1 VSGHVFVD
9 ETKHRG
15 YLLAASVVPPGG
27 LDPLRKLIRGL
38 ILPGQRRLH
47 MKDENDQRKRSIT
60 AAITSS
66 DVRATIYTAER
77 RYRTERDSRAAC
89 LQALVADIATR
100 GDTILVLEQDDSLIP
115 WDRRHLYDLAR
126 QSGCA
131 ETLRYQ
137 HQRAS
142 AEILLAIPDALA
154 WCWAKG
160 GDWRRRV
167 EPIVTD
173 VQRV

>member
-1 VSGHVFVD
+1 MSGHVFVD

-15 YLLAASVVPPGG
+15 YLLVASAVPPGD

-47 MKDENDQRKRSIT
+47 MKNENDQRKRSIT
-60 AAITSS
+60 AAITNS

-100 GDTILVLEQDDSLIP
+100 GDAILVLEQDDSLIP

-142 AEILLAIPDALA
+142 AEILLAIPDAIA

-160 GDWRRRV
+160 GDWQRRV
-167 EPIVTD
+167 EPVVAD

>member
-15 YLLAASVVPPGG
+15 YLLVASAVPPGD

-47 MKDENDQRKRSIT
+47 MKNENDQRKRSIT
-60 AAITSS
+60 AAITNS

-100 GDTILVLEQDDSLIP
+100 GDTTILGFTAVIEVDSANGPLGSGTSFP
-115 WDRRHLYDLAR
+115 LGNVFELWSGMWCTNLA
-126 QSGCA
+126 
-131 ETLRYQ
+131 L
-137 HQRAS
+137 
-142 AEILLAIPDALA
+142 DALMPTFDA
-154 WCWAKG
+154 AASG
-160 GDWRRRV
+160 RSEAHGIRGRG
-167 EPIVTD
+167 EA
-173 VQRV
+173 